1 MKVRKN
7 KQEDPRKKNGI
18 RHYYGKGNRRIA
30 LPKANPYTPTPKE
43 LEELSPLMLQI
54 KKKDAEMRMQKNK
67 ERIQAYEDSLT
78 KAENSWYL
86 IDKYDE
92 LIKKYNL
99 EPNKSSEYD
108 PFAFKLNPFSK
119 TKTYDNKVVESFM
132 SEYEPYETALLENG
146 IDYEDVRLYTNL
158 PFLSGGEYRNSFKI
172 RKPKPFQD
180 PRVRVEEYEVED
192 DKKTES
198 TLKKTTKPI
207 EKRPVEEKI
216 NLPYK
221 SRGGEEKRDIKRRI
235 EPAISKLSYNASGS
249 KVFVEFSDGTKRT
262 MTKPEFARW
271 KKSSPVN
278 EERVQKVRMS
288 R

>member
-7 KQEDPRKKNGI
+7 KQEDPKKKKKSAISGAKRK
-18 RHYYGKGNRRIA
+18 
-30 LPKANPYTPTPKE
+30 LMLQKANPYTPTPKE

-78 KAENSWYL
+78 KAQNAQYL

-92 LIKKYNL
+92 LLKKHKIGDASGY
-99 EPNKSSEYD
+99 EHD
-108 PFAFKLNPFSK
+108 PFSSGFNPFSK
-119 TKTYDNKVVESFM
+119 NKTYDNEYVKNFISD
-132 SEYEPYETALLENG
+132 YEPYEKVLLNSG
-146 IDYEDVRLYTNL
+146 LDFDTRLIYTNR
-158 PFLSGGEYRNSFKI
+158 PFLSKGDLKNAQYVFKPVQFPY
-172 RKPKPFQD
+172 PK
-180 PRVRVEEYEVED
+180 VEVVEEDVINKD
-192 DKKTES
+192 VS
-198 TLKKTTKPI
+198 QVGKKTTKPI

-221 SRGGEEKRDIKRRI
+221 SIGGEEKRDIKRRI
-235 EPAISKLSYNASGS
+235 EPAISKLSYNASGT